1 LRHVRGLSVS
11 DEIEEIEEIE
21 ELAYVILQT
30 VNRTQAKGTTARI
43 ISPRDPEVADELG
56 MDPDEDRLL
65 TAVEY
70 LLEEG
75 YVVPAG
81 IDLPRGDYTIA
92 PAGLEWLE
100 MGATTEPLE
109 APGEAPSE
117 EAIEPSED
125 PREPPQE
132 QLPRRLSQ
140 PLIQAHKRVDREPTE
155 RPWWRRWFGT

>member
-1 LRHVRGLSVS
+1 VS

-109 APGEAPSE
+109 APGE

-125 PREPPQE
+125 TREPPQE

>member
-1 LRHVRGLSVS
+1 VS

-21 ELAYVILQT
+21 ELAYVVLQT

-43 ISPRDPEVADELG
+43 ISPRDPEVTDELG
-56 MDPDEDRLL
+56 LDPDEDRLL

-81 IDLPRGDYTIA
+81 IELPRGDYTIA

-109 APGEAPSE
+109 APGEAPGE
-117 EAIEPSED
+117 EAIEPSEGTTEVPLLQHPHPV
-125 PREPPQE
+125 PRALMEARK
-132 QLPRRLSQ
+132 QL
-140 PLIQAHKRVDREPTE
+140 DREPTE
-155 RPWWRRWFGT
+155 RPWWRRVFGG

>member
-1 LRHVRGLSVS
+1 VS

-21 ELAYVILQT
+21 ELAYVVLQT
-30 VNRTQAKGTTARI
+30 VNRTQAKGSTARI

-56 MDPDEDRLL
+56 LDPDEDRLL

-81 IDLPRGDYTIA
+81 IELPRGDYTIA

-100 MGATTEPLE
+100 MGATTESLE
-109 APGEAPSE
+109 AAPGEAPGE
-117 EAIEPSED
+117 EAIEPSEGTTEVPLLQHPHPV
-125 PREPPQE
+125 PRALMEARK
-132 QLPRRLSQ
+132 QL
-140 PLIQAHKRVDREPTE
+140 DREPTE
-155 RPWWRRWFGT
+155 RPWWRRVFGG

>member
-1 LRHVRGLSVS
+1 MS

-21 ELAYVILQT
+21 ELAYVVLQT
-30 VNRTQAKGTTARI
+30 VNRTQAKGSTARI

-56 MDPDEDRLL
+56 LDPDEDRLL

-81 IDLPRGDYTIA
+81 IELPRGDYTIA

-109 APGEAPSE
+109 APGEAPGE
-117 EAIEPSED
+117 EAIEPVEAT
-125 PREPPQE
+125 REPPQE
-132 QLPRRLSQ
+132 QLPRRVSQ
-140 PLIQAHKRVDREPTE
+140 PLIQARQQLDREPIE
-155 RPWWRRWFGT
+155 RPWWRRVFGG

>member
-1 LRHVRGLSVS
+1 VS

-109 APGEAPSE
+109 APGEAPGE
-117 EAIEPSED
+117 EAIEPLED
-125 PREPPQE
+125 TREPPQE

>member
-1 LRHVRGLSVS
+1 MS

-21 ELAYVILQT
+21 ERAYVILQT

-125 PREPPQE
+125 TREPPQE

-140 PLIQAHKRVDREPTE
+140 PLIQAHKQVDREPTE

>member
-1 LRHVRGLSVS
+1 VS

-140 PLIQAHKRVDREPTE
+140 PLLQAHKRVDREPTE

>member
-1 LRHVRGLSVS
+1 VS

-109 APGEAPSE
+109 APGEAPGE

-125 PREPPQE
+125 TREPPQE

-140 PLIQAHKRVDREPTE
+140 PLIQAHKQVDREPTE
-155 RPWWRRWFGT
+155 RPWWRRVFGR

>member
-1 LRHVRGLSVS
+1 MS
-11 DEIEEIEEIE
+11 DEIEDVEEIE
-21 ELAYVILQT
+21 ELACVVLQT

-56 MDPDEDRLL
+56 LDPDEDRLL

-75 YVVPAG
+75 YVIPAG
-81 IDLPRGDYTIA
+81 IELPRGDYTIA

-109 APGEAPSE
+109 APGEASGE

-125 PREPPQE
+125 TAPPQG
-132 QLPRRLSQ
+132 QIPRRIQ
-140 PLIQAHKRVDREPTE
+140 RKLIEARQQLDREPIE
-155 RPWWRRWFGT
+155 RLWWRRWFGT

>member
-1 LRHVRGLSVS
+1 VS

-109 APGEAPSE
+109 APGEAPGE

-125 PREPPQE
+125 TREPPQE

-140 PLIQAHKRVDREPTE
+140 PLIQAHKQVDREPTE
-155 RPWWRRWFGT
+155 RPWWRKVFGG

>member
-1 LRHVRGLSVS
+1 VS

-21 ELAYVILQT
+21 ELAYVVLQT
-30 VNRTQAKGTTARI
+30 VNRTQAKGSTARI

-56 MDPDEDRLL
+56 LDPDEDRLL

-81 IDLPRGDYTIA
+81 IELPRGDYTIA

-100 MGATTEPLE
+100 MGATTESLE
-109 APGEAPSE
+109 AAPGE
-117 EAIEPSED
+117 EAIEPVEAT
-125 PREPPQE
+125 REPPQE
-132 QLPRRLSQ
+132 QLPRRVSQ
-140 PLIQAHKRVDREPTE
+140 PLIQARQQLDQEPIE
-155 RPWWRRWFGT
+155 RPWWRRVFGR

>member
-1 LRHVRGLSVS
+1 VS
-11 DEIEEIEEIE
+11 DEIEEVEEIE
-21 ELAYVILQT
+21 ELACVVLQT

-43 ISPRDPEVADELG
+43 ISPRDPEVTDELG
-56 MDPDEDRLL
+56 LDPDEDRLL

-100 MGATTEPLE
+100 MGATTEPQE
-109 APGEAPSE
+109 APGEAPNE
-117 EAIEPSED
+117 EANERSEGTA
-125 PREPPQE
+125 PPQGR
-132 QLPRRLSQ
+132 LPRRLSQ
-140 PLIQAHKRVDREPTE
+140 PLIQAHKQLDREPIE
-155 RPWWRRWFGT
+155 RPWWRKMFGG

>member
-1 LRHVRGLSVS
+1 
-11 DEIEEIEEIE
+11 
-21 ELAYVILQT
+21 
-30 VNRTQAKGTTARI
+30 
-43 ISPRDPEVADELG
+43 

>member
-1 LRHVRGLSVS
+1 VS

-21 ELAYVILQT
+21 ELAYVVLQT
-30 VNRTQAKGTTARI
+30 VNRTQAKGSTARI

-56 MDPDEDRLL
+56 LDPDEDRLL

-81 IDLPRGDYTIA
+81 IELPRGDYTIA

-100 MGATTEPLE
+100 MGATTESLE
-109 APGEAPSE
+109 AAPGEAPGE
-117 EAIEPSED
+117 EATEPSEGTAS
-125 PREPPQE
+125 PQE

-140 PLIQAHKRVDREPTE
+140 PLIQARQQLDREPIE